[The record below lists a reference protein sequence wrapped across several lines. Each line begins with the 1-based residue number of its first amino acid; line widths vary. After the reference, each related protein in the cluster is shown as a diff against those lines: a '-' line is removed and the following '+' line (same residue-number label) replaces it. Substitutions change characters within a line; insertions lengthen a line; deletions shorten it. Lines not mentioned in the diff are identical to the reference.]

1 MCFLR
6 VFKKF
11 LKVVRVGKKWSEG
24 VKNGG
29 KWGKKLVPISAFIH
43 YSRKENGTAE
53 GSNQRSPCAKLH
65 IGSHSDLLV
74 PSFI

>member
-24 VKNGG
+24 VKNGV
-29 KWGKKLVPISAFIH
+29 KWGKKLGVESAYIH
-43 YSRKENGTAE
+43 YLHDRVENIGEKEKMLIPAFSPFLTMFSE
-53 GSNQRSPCAKLH
+53 G
-65 IGSHSDLLV
+65 LL
-74 PSFI
+74 

>member
-24 VKNGG
+24 GKNGV
-29 KWGKKLVPISAFIH
+29 KWGKKLVPESAFIH
-43 YSRKENGTAE
+43 YSSEIKAR
-53 GSNQRSPCAKLH
+53 Q
-65 IGSHSDLLV
+65 I
-74 PSFI
+74 